1 MASKNT
7 NNKPLTE
14 EELFEICDNLEV
26 EHYDTLEEW
35 CSVAISRQSA
45 ARKIRAK
52 LLTDHPYNMDDKYRI
67 GACLAAAFG
76 L

>member
-1 MASKNT
+1 MAKFTS
-7 NNKPLTE
+7 PLSE
-14 EELFEICDNLEV
+14 EALFQISDLIEV

-52 LLTDHPYNMDDKYRI
+52 LLSEYTDLSLEDKYRV
-67 GACLAAAFG
+67 GACVAAAFG